1 MLNLNLYS
9 FSKKEN
15 STKQPTLETA
25 KLVQGILKEPCS
37 IMTPIV
43 RIERLPND
51 AMPFQYTYAKWVEA
65 NRYYFIEDWTW
76 VNGLWEVRMKEDVL
90 ATFKTQIGNTT
101 EYVLRTDSTVNFN
114 GDVSDTSYPAT
125 TDFVRELSYAPVN
138 PFVTD
143 LTAGCYVVGIIS
155 GGTFSGSAHSVGAI
169 TYYAMTGS
177 EFDALKEKLFS
188 DDNLITMGL
197 AILDPSTGDLT
208 PTITDI
214 SLELLKT
221 MYNPYQYIV
230 SCVWFPFAKTV
241 IPQNQRT
248 DVNNIYIGWWE
259 YPISGSRINAQVVEL
274 GGETITLTSH
284 PQSATRGSYL
294 NYAPYTQRTLIGRFG
309 IIPLDTSYLKLTD
322 QIRINYTFDLIS
334 GECRCAIDARYDTG
348 SAIAYDTL
356 TVRNFLAGVPIQIAQ
371 VGIDYLGTAVSAL
384 NTIPQIMGGAI
395 SGLASGKGAIMG
407 AIAGGA
413 TGIYNTIQSAMPQ
426 VETSG
431 SNGSF
436 LSPSLQTCI
445 LNHYYKI
452 VDEDIEHR
460 GRPLC
465 AIRQL
470 NTLTGFI
477 LCAEGDIDIS
487 CYDNERKE
495 IVRYLTEGFF
505 WE

>member
-9 FSKKEN
+9 FAKKEN
-15 STKQPTLETA
+15 STKQPTVETA

-37 IMTPIV
+37 IMTPVV

-65 NRYYFIEDWTW
+65 QRYYFIEDWTW

-101 EYVLRTDSTVNFN
+101 EYVLRTDSTIDFN
-114 GDVSDTSYPAT
+114 GEITDTTYPAT
-125 TDFVRELSYAPVN
+125 TDIISESYSLN
-138 PFVTD
+138 NIFTTD
-143 LTAGCYVVGIIS
+143 ITVGCYIVGIIS
-155 GGTFSGSAHSVGAI
+155 GGQTQSVGAI
-169 TYYAMTGS
+169 SYYAMTSGEFGS
-177 EFDALKEKLFS
+177 FKEKLFS

-197 AILDPSTGDLT
+197 AILDPTTGDLT

-230 SCVWFPFAKTV
+230 SCMWFPFGKSA
-241 IPQNQRT
+241 IPSST
-248 DVNNIYIGWWE
+248 SVTGIKIGWWE
-259 YPISGSRINAQVVEL
+259 YP
-274 GGETITLTSH
+274 TLTGNRLYAQTFEMGNEQFAITAH
-284 PQSATRGSYL
+284 PQAFRGSYL
-294 NYAPYTQRTLIGRFG
+294 NYAPYTRRTIIGRFG
-309 IIPLDTSYLKLTD
+309 SIPVDTTMFSVGNKINISYM
-322 QIRINYTFDLIS
+322 IDLI
-334 GECRCAIDARYDTG
+334 TG
-348 SAIAYDTL
+348 QCYCKISRRDETPATPAEDLIAE
-356 TVRNFLAGVPIQIAQ
+356 RNFLIGVPIQIAQ
-371 VGIDYLGTAVSAL
+371 VGTDYLGTAVSAL

-395 SGLASGKGAIMG
+395 SGIATGRGAVMG

-413 TGIYNTIQSAMPQ
+413 SGIYNTLQSAMPQ

-431 SNGSF
+431 QNGSF
-436 LSPSLQTCI
+436 LSPVNNTHVVEQF
-445 LNHYYKI
+445 YKI
-452 VDEDIEHR
+452 VDEDIAHR

-465 AIRQL
+465 ELRQL
-470 NTLTGFI
+470 STLSGYI

-495 IVRYLTEGFF
+495 IVQYLTEGFF

>member
-9 FSKKEN
+9 FAKKDN

-37 IMTPIV
+37 IMSPVV

-90 ATFKTQIGNTT
+90 ATFKTEIGNTT
-101 EYVLRTDSTVNFN
+101 EYVLRTDSTIDFN
-114 GDVSDTSYPAT
+114 GEITDTTYPAT
-125 TDFVRELSYAPVN
+125 TDIVSESYSLDN
-138 PFVTD
+138 IFTTD
-143 LTAGCYVVGIIS
+143 LTVGCYIVGIIS
-155 GGTFSGSAHSVGAI
+155 GGQTQAVGAI
-169 TYYAMTGS
+169 SYYAMTSGEFGS
-177 EFDALKEKLFS
+177 FKEKLFS

-197 AILDPSTGDLT
+197 AILDPSTGQLT

-221 MYNPYQYIV
+221 MYNPYQYVV
-230 SCVWFPFAKTV
+230 SCMWFPFGKSA
-241 IPQNQRT
+241 IPSST
-248 DVNNIYIGWWE
+248 AVTGIKIGWWE
-259 YPISGSRINAQVVEL
+259 YPTLTGNRLYAQTYEL
-274 GGETITLTSH
+274 GNEQFAIAAH
-284 PQSATRGSYL
+284 PPASRGSYL
-294 NYAPYTQRTLIGRFG
+294 NYAPYTRRTIIGRFG
-309 IIPLDTSYLKLTD
+309 SVPVDTTLFKVGDKINISYM
-322 QIRINYTFDLIS
+322 IDLI
-334 GECRCAIDARYDTG
+334 TG
-348 SAIAYDTL
+348 QCYCKISRMDETPSTPAEDLIAE
-356 TVRNFLAGVPIQIAQ
+356 RNFLIGVPIQIAQ
-371 VGIDYLGTAVSAL
+371 VGVDYLGTAVSAL

-395 SGLASGKGAIMG
+395 SGIASGKGAVMG

-413 TGIYNTIQSAMPQ
+413 SGIYNTLQSAMPQ
-426 VETSG
+426 VETG
-431 SNGSF
+431 GQNGSF
-436 LSPSLQTCI
+436 LAPVNNTHVVEQF
-445 LNHYYKI
+445 YKI
-452 VDEDIEHR
+452 VDEDIAHR

-465 AIRQL
+465 ELRQL
-470 NTLTGFI
+470 STLSGYI

>member
-9 FSKKEN
+9 FAKKEN
-15 STKQPTLETA
+15 STKQPTVETA

-37 IMTPIV
+37 IMTPVV

-65 NRYYFIEDWTW
+65 QRYYFIEDWTW

-101 EYVLRTDSTVNFN
+101 EYVLRTDSTIDFN
-114 GDVSDTSYPAT
+114 GEITDTTYPAT
-125 TDFVRELSYAPVN
+125 TDIISESYSLN
-138 PFVTD
+138 NIFTTD
-143 LTAGCYVVGIIS
+143 ITVGCYIVGIIS
-155 GGTFSGSAHSVGAI
+155 GGQTQSVGAI
-169 TYYAMTGS
+169 SYYAMTSGEFGS
-177 EFDALKEKLFS
+177 FKEKLFS

-197 AILDPSTGDLT
+197 AILDPTTGDLT

-230 SCVWFPFAKTV
+230 SCMWFPFGKSA
-241 IPQNQRT
+241 IPSST
-248 DVNNIYIGWWE
+248 SVTGIKIGWWE
-259 YPISGSRINAQVVEL
+259 YP
-274 GGETITLTSH
+274 TLTGNRLYAQTFEMGNEQFAITAH
-284 PQSATRGSYL
+284 PQASRGSYL
-294 NYAPYTQRTLIGRFG
+294 NYAPYTRRTIIGRFG
-309 IIPLDTSYLKLTD
+309 SIPVDTTMFSVGNKINISYM
-322 QIRINYTFDLIS
+322 IDLI
-334 GECRCAIDARYDTG
+334 TG
-348 SAIAYDTL
+348 QCYCKISRRDETPATPAEDLIAE
-356 TVRNFLAGVPIQIAQ
+356 RNFLIGVPIQIAQ
-371 VGIDYLGTAVSAL
+371 VGTDYLGTAVSAL

-395 SGLASGKGAIMG
+395 SGIATGRGAVMG

-413 TGIYNTIQSAMPQ
+413 SGIYNTLQSAMPQ

-431 SNGSF
+431 QNGSF
-436 LSPSLQTCI
+436 LSPVNNTHVVEQF
-445 LNHYYKI
+445 YKI
-452 VDEDIEHR
+452 VDEDIAHR

-465 AIRQL
+465 ELRQL
-470 NTLTGFI
+470 STLSGYI

-495 IVRYLTEGFF
+495 IVQYLTEGFF